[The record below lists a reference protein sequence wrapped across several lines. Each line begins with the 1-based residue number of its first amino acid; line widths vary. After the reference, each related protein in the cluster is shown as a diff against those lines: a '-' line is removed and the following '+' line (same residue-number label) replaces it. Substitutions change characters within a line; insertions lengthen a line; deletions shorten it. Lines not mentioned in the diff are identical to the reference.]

1 MLKTVKIE
9 EREAG
14 RGSLRQRDRQAQG
27 DRLIRQK
34 NKKDREIDRYSI
46 FMAEIERQKER
57 QTVREIHE
65 QNRTNQAR
73 HTKDRQTDVQSN
85 RQTKPDTQTHLPIA
99 TQTFRI

>member
-27 DRLIRQK
+27 NRLIRQK
-34 NKKDREIDRYSI
+34 TKKTEIDRYSI

-65 QNRTNQAR
+65 QNRTN
-73 HTKDRQTDVQSN
+73 
-85 RQTKPDTQTHLPIA
+85 
-99 TQTFRI
+99 